1 MCPRSL
7 LLNSLACLARRSF
20 NNHFLTG
27 PPGTDGL
34 STIWPKYATLRCCTV
49 GHNAV
54 GAGADVPEHHSNRLT
69 FHCGRRI
76 AQDAPA
82 DGATGPVDADAS
94 PAP

>member
-1 MCPRSL
+1 MFGHRGAFDNPLVDRAAR
-7 LLNSLACLARRSF
+7 NRRPVNNLAKF
-20 NNHFLTG
+20 TY
-27 PPGTDGL
+27 P
-34 STIWPKYATLRCCTV
+34 ATLRRCTV

-82 DGATGPVDADAS
+82 DGATGPDADAS